1 MKKLLSGEKRRLMI
15 AVAAIVFAAILF
27 YVLLL
32 RFPAVRSALSKV
44 RKVTAPILYGLCF
57 AFIVNLPMSFF
68 ERKLFDKLRR
78 KRPRLARWFSIIISY
93 VLVLGLIGL
102 LIALVVPKVTESI
115 IGLVSHADVYV
126 GVVSKFLQEMTDN
139 IAQSPEAYAILEKV
153 IANLLQRL
161 NAFAVNAVP
170 QIPKLTFS
178 IIGLL
183 YNLLVTLVISIHS
196 LIHKERLMSFAR
208 RIATATVPEGHIDGF
223 LGYCSYANATFKKYI
238 VGQLSS
244 CIVIGILCYIGMRI
258 FGMPYPELIS
268 VFICAAALIPIIG
281 PWVSI
286 GLSALIILMASFS
299 NPWKALWF
307 IIMMIVIQ
315 LFDDN
320 VVYPRIL
327 GGAIGVPGL
336 LVLAA
341 VIVAGGLFGIPGL
354 LIAVPT
360 AAVIRKVFN
369 DWVDKRNAQRAENDG
384 PVSQDEATPAEG

>member
-1 MKKLLSGEKRRLMI
+1 MIKLLSGEKKRLMI
-15 AVAAIVFAAILF
+15 AVAVIVFAAILF

-32 RFPAVRSALSKV
+32 RFPAVRSVFSKV

-57 AFIVNLPMSFF
+57 AFIVNLPMSLI
-68 ERKLFDKLRR
+68 ERRLFSKLGK
-78 KRPRLARWFSIIISY
+78 KRPLLARWISIIISY

-102 LIALVVPKVTESI
+102 LIALVVPKVIESI

-126 GVVSKFLQEMTDN
+126 SAVSKFLQDMTDN
-139 IAQSPEAYAILEKV
+139 VAQSPEAYAILEKV
-153 IANLLQRL
+153 VANLMQKL
-161 NAFAVNAVP
+161 NAFAVDVVP

-178 IIGLL
+178 MIGLI

-196 LIHKERLMSFAR
+196 LIHKERLVDFAK
-208 RIATATVPEGHIDGF
+208 RIATATVPEAHIDGF
-223 LGYCSYANATFKKYI
+223 IGYCTYANKTFKKYI

-244 CIVIGILCYIGMRI
+244 CIVIGLLCYIGMRI

-268 VFICAAALIPIIG
+268 VFICFAALIPIIG

-286 GLSALIILMASFS
+286 GLSALIILMSSFS

-320 VVYPRIL
+320 VVYPKIL

-369 DWVDKRNAQRAENDG
+369 DWIDKRNDRRAQKAEEKPQENRAA
-384 PVSQDEATPAEG
+384 V